1 MFASGDVMAGALRRR
16 GSAAGGFPET
26 WFHVVQCGRAHGLV
40 AQSSPADRV
49 GYRRAPRGR
58 CATDQRM
65 PREQLFRG
73 PAGGLRKR
81 PLAGRR
87 EALQIPIESVRKPN
101 LDLDHED
108 GTSTPPS
115 RQCQVLI
122 QPLSHSEGSDTGAM
136 TSPWISTEPFI
147 EPSQRDAGLGAGG
160 MILAIGCPRRVIR
173 IGSRVWATRSNTA
186 KQVALNFEI

>member
-1 MFASGDVMAGALRRR
+1 MFASGDVMAGALRCRDS
-16 GSAAGGFPET
+16 GADGVPET

-40 AQSSPADRV
+40 AQSPPADRV
-49 GYRRAPRGR
+49 GHRRTPRGR

-65 PREQLFRG
+65 PRQQLFRG
-73 PAGGLRKR
+73 PAEGLRKR

-87 EALQIPIESVRKPN
+87 EALQIPIEGVRKPN
-101 LDLDHED
+101 LDHED
-108 GTSTPPS
+108 GISTAPS

-147 EPSQRDAGLGAGG
+147 EPSQRDAGFGAGG
-160 MILAIGCPRRVIR
+160 MILATGCPRRVIR
-173 IGSRVWATRSNTA
+173 IGSRVRATRSNTA